1 MAALGALRRVLLAPH
16 REKDQALRL
25 ALDLVDDIERL
36 GARVFLDAQGAE
48 ALGRRELAWPHESW
62 AGVDA
67 VVVLGGDG
75 ALLHAARQ
83 AAPLGIPVLGVNV
96 GRLGF
101 LADVEASEL
110 PSMLRRFVEGEFSV
124 EERMMA
130 SARLLRGG
138 EEVGRFLALNDVV
151 VARSTFSRIARL
163 EARAGEAVI
172 GSFPAD
178 GLIVATPTGSTAYSL
193 SAGGPIV
200 HPLLDCFVIT
210 PICPH
215 SLAARPVVVGPHESI
230 AISVHGPADDL
241 VMTVDGQQSHV
252 MRPTDVVLVQRAT
265 HRARLVRLSGRSP
278 YALLRE
284 RLSHPEV

>member
-1 MAALGALRRVLLAPH
+1 MG
-16 REKDQALRL
+16 
-25 ALDLVDDIERL
+25 LVERIGQL
-36 GARVFLDAQGAE
+36 GARVWLDASAAE
-48 ALGRRELAWPHESW
+48 ALNRPDLAWPQGSW
-62 AGVDA
+62 AGADA

-83 AAPLGIPVLGVNV
+83 AAPLGVAVLGVNV

-101 LADVEASEL
+101 LAEVEASEF
-110 PSMLRRFVEGEFSV
+110 PSMLQSLVEGDFRV
-124 EERMMA
+124 EERMMVEA
-130 SARLLRGG
+130 LLMR
-138 EEVGRFLALNDVV
+138 EERESGSFLALNDVV

-163 EARAGEAVI
+163 EARAGDAVI

-200 HPLLDCFVIT
+200 HPLLDCLVIT

-215 SLAARPVVVGPHESI
+215 SLAARPVVIRPEETVT
-230 AISVHGPADDL
+230 ISVQGPSDEL
-241 VMTVDGQQSHV
+241 VLTVDGQQSQT
-252 MRPTDVVLVQRAT
+252 MRPTDVVVVRRAPF
-265 HRARLVRLSGRSP
+265 RARLVRLSGRSP
-278 YALLRE
+278 YTVLRQ

>member
-1 MAALGALRRVLLAPH
+1 MILAPH
-16 REKDQALRL
+16 REKDHALRL
-25 ALDLVDDIERL
+25 ALGLVDEIERL
-36 GARVFLDAQGAE
+36 GARVFLDPEGAD
-48 ALGRRELAWPHESW
+48 ALGRPELAWPHESW
-62 AGVDA
+62 AGADA

-75 ALLHAARQ
+75 ALLHAARR
-83 AAPLGIPVLGVNV
+83 AAPLEVPVLGVNV

-110 PSMLRRFVEGEFSV
+110 PSLLQRFVEGAFLV

-130 SARLLRGG
+130 TARLLRDGAG
-138 EEVGRFLALNDVV
+138 SGQFLALNDVV
-151 VARSTFSRIARL
+151 VARSTYSRIARL
-163 EARAGEAVI
+163 EARAGDAVI
-172 GSFPAD
+172 GAFPAD

-200 HPLLDCFVIT
+200 HPLLECFVIT

-215 SLAARPVVVGPHESI
+215 SLAARPVVVRPQETI
-230 AISVHGPADDL
+230 TISVHGPADDL

-252 MRPTDVVLVQRAT
+252 MRPTDVVVVERAP